1 MAGGTA
7 LALPLAAMGP
17 DSRPV
22 RRSDVLAQGAGE
34 TVILLT
40 PDSGE
45 YFTLNEVGGRIW
57 ELADGSRSVA
67 EIAGVLSEE
76 YEAPGAVRPLD
87 ANELARPESQLDLVE
102 EALGSP

>member
-1 MAGGTA
+1 
-7 LALPLAAMGP
+7 MGP

-67 EIAGVLSEE
+67 EIAGLLVDEYDAPLEEIQADAMDVL
-76 YEAPGAVRPLD
+76 G
-87 ANELARPESQLDLVE
+87 ELAEAQLVSDGAGV
-102 EALGSP
+102 A

>member
-1 MAGGTA
+1 MDA
-7 LALPLAAMGP
+7 
-17 DSRPV
+17 DSRPQ
-22 RRSDVLAQGAGE
+22 RRSDVLAQTAGD

-67 EIAGVLSEE
+67 EIVAALAEE
-76 YEAPGAVRPLD
+76 YEAPLEEIQADVLEVLG
-87 ANELARPESQLDLVE
+87 ELAEERLVSDG
-102 EALGSP
+102 AARA

>member
-1 MAGGTA
+1 M
-7 LALPLAAMGP
+7 ALPLAAMGP

-57 ELADGSRSVA
+57 ELSDGSLSVA
-67 EIAGVLSEE
+67 EIAGVLVAEYDAPLEE
-76 YEAPGAVRPLD
+76 VQAD
-87 ANELARPESQLDLVE
+87 ALEVLGELAGEQLVSDGQG
-102 EALGSP
+102 AA